1 MILAN
6 QSKRTAAYTSIFERY
21 GATEGPPDLPDD
33 AFAAVGA
40 RKKTGSNDAGAA
52 AGAPKATSSGKRK
65 AKPR

>member
-40 RKKTGSNDAGAA
+40 RKKTGSNDV
-52 AGAPKATSSGKRK
+52 GAPKATSSGKRK